1 MGYCSS
7 SDISALTPH
16 LVSGAS
22 DFTTSTSP
30 TLAQV
35 TAWISSGCSV
45 VNAKLA
51 VHGYGAISTT
61 SIAYEFARQANA
73 LYGAWMAE
81 RSRISARVTN
91 DPNTRDRQFKR
102 DFTDMIDMLVE
113 LDLTRMGVSRTNRQP
128 DNWAGGVDVQDKDDN
143 SSDTSIVQPRFA
155 RGQFDNIE
163 SQKPRISGS

>member
-16 LVSGAS
+16 LVSGS
-22 DFTTSTSP
+22 DFTASTTP

-35 TAWISSGCSV
+35 TSWISSGSSV
-45 VNAKLA
+45 INAKLA
-51 VHGYGAISTT
+51 AHGYGAIPTS
-61 SIAYEFARQANA
+61 SIAREFALQANA

-113 LDLTRMGVSRTNRQP
+113 LDLTRMGVSRTNIQP
-128 DNWAGGVDVQDKDDN
+128 ANWAGGIDVDDKDTN
-143 SSDTSIVQPRFA
+143 ATDTSIVQPRFA
-155 RGQFDNIE
+155 RGQFRNIE
-163 SQKPRISGS
+163 AQEPTTSGS